1 MAIVPTELR
10 NAAMA
15 ALSMLFACAIPTAA
29 HALSLDF
36 PSIFFRTGQPSAGQ
50 SLAGA
55 LDSPVQKQ
63 IDNLALHIEIMQR
76 FPHLRYQIIGLASP
90 DECGGTDCAALSLR
104 RAQLVHAHFLEHG
117 IPAGQLNPPIGI
129 GLSEL
134 PLGQPDEL
142 TRRRVDFRIAA
153 DPPPSG

>member
-1 MAIVPTELR
+1 MAVVLSELR

-29 HALSLDF
+29 QALSLDF
-36 PSIFFRTGQPSAGQ
+36 PSISFKAGQPTAGQ
-50 SLAGA
+50 PLADVLEG
-55 LDSPVQKQ
+55 PVQKQ

-76 FPHLRYQIIGLASP
+76 FPHLRYQIVGLAGP
-90 DECGGTDCAALSLR
+90 DECGGTDCTALSLR

-129 GLSEL
+129 GLSDL

-142 TRRRVDFRIAA
+142 TRRRVDLRIAA
-153 DPPPSG
+153 DPPPAG